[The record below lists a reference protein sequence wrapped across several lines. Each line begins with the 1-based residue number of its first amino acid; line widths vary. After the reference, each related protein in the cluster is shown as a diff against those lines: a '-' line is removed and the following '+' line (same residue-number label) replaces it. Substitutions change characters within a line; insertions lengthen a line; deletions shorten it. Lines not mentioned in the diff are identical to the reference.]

1 MMETIDLLNDFK
13 EVRECDFKNE
23 HYSVRDNGAVYR
35 HARHGQKVRKYDN
48 LWTFGK
54 PNSVNG
60 YMYISDVRIHQIVAT
75 AYFGERDTKVYVVD
89 HKDSNRRNNRVE
101 NLHWLTRLE
110 NTLANPATRK
120 KIIICC
126 GSIEAFLSN
135 PSLIRRLASK
145 NPDFSWMRSVT
156 KEEAKHTL
164 ENMNEWAS
172 RPIDKANDGKM
183 GDWIYK
189 TLGFNP
195 QIEIMKELMNRGR
208 ERKRTQHGYTDYNKK
223 SDVEITNIIE
233 AKSPSS
239 AIQKDW
245 KTPTDFPLC
254 PTELSETALLDY
266 YANLSKGKV
275 LTNNVFGGTVIL
287 EYAMNKEQTHIWVL
301 CKRTEKNPIKPWT
314 LTGIYVDNGKF
325 IHENLHSFFQE
336 KGGYKYF
343 TLAQGKE
350 WTGGDCFDDYC

>member
-1 MMETIDLLNDFK
+1 MGSIDILNDFK

-35 HARHGQKVRKYDN
+35 HARLGKKVRKYDN

-75 AYFGERDTKVYVVD
+75 AYYGERDTKVYVVD

-101 NLHWLTRLE
+101 NLHWLTHLE
-110 NTLANPATRK
+110 NVLKNPSTLK
-120 KIIICC
+120 KITMCC

-135 PSLIRRLASK
+135 PSLIRRFANQ
-145 NPDFSWMRSVT
+145 NPDYSWMRSVT
-156 KEEAKHTL
+156 KEEAKRTL
-164 ENMNEWAS
+164 ENMNEWAR
-172 RPIDKANDGKM
+172 RPIGKPHGGKM

-189 TLGFNP
+189 NLGFNP
-195 QIEIMKELMNRGR
+195 QMEIMKELMDRG
-208 ERKRTQHGYTDYNKK
+208 EIRKRTQHRDTDYNQK
-223 SDVEITNIIE
+223 SDVVKSIIE

-239 AIQKDW
+239 AVQKDW
-245 KTPTDFPLC
+245 RTPTDFPLC
-254 PTELSETALLDY
+254 PAELSDTALLDY

-275 LTNNVFGGTVIL
+275 LTNNVFGNTVIL
-287 EYAMNKEQTHIWVL
+287 EYAMNKELSQIWVL
-301 CKRTEKNPIKPWT
+301 CKHTLKNSVKPWV
-314 LTGIYVDNGKF
+314 LTGIHVDNGKF
-325 IHENLHSFFQE
+325 VHENLHSFFQE